1 MSSKVPVNPEE
12 PSLGH
17 IRADSI
23 TPPHTL
29 ASIKRCISRVEGNP
43 ALECANLFA
52 DISCDAPMKEGHI
65 PILSGDCPGLIQ
77 DEPMALVQTDK
88 SDISLPEPYTRRI
101 RAKYNT
107 SELNF

>member
-1 MSSKVPVNPEE
+1 VTSKVSFDSEE
-12 PSLGH
+12 PSLGR

-23 TPPHTL
+23 VPPHTL

-43 ALECANLFA
+43 ALASADLFA
-52 DISCDAPMKEGHI
+52 DFSCDAPMKEGHI
-65 PILSGDCPGLIQ
+65 PILTGDCPGLIQ

-101 RAKYNT
+101 RAKYDW